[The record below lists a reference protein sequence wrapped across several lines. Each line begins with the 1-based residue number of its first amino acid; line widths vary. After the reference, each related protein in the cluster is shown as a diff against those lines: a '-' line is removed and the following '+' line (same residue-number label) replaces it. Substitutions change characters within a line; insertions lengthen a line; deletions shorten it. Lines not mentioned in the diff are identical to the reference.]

1 MWSLHRQRMLGS
13 ALMPMMNAMFQA
25 RLGLQRR
32 SSMVRSRIVYSV
44 AMKQFGRGAAIRRPL
59 LVQGPEWISI
69 GDRTFIRDFAR
80 IEAIKAPGAPDPVLS
95 IGSDVLVEE
104 DLHVTCTR
112 SVVIEDQVLIS
123 ARAYI
128 SDTSH
133 AMPSGRGNVVT
144 TLIRGGAIR
153 IGFGTMIGV
162 GVSVLSGVSIG
173 RYCVIGA
180 NSVVTHDIPD
190 GMVAAGSPARV
201 IKPNPAAPPQRTT
214 SEPSGAR

>member
-1 MWSLHRQRMLGS
+1 MVLASAADVRVRPDADDERDVPGETGPPTSLQHGS
-13 ALMPMMNAMFQA
+13 VPDRLFGGDETVRKGSGDQA
-25 RLGLQRR
+25 
-32 SSMVRSRIVYSV
+32 
-44 AMKQFGRGAAIRRPL
+44 AAART
-59 LVQGPEWISI
+59 GPEWISI